1 MTQTMRERLI
11 AAAVNAPRAVG
22 HEAHMKAVVDAILA
36 DLRVLDDKTI
46 KAMRDA
52 FLWPSPMYDQSAEI
66 ATTAF
71 TAMIDHVRAG

>member
-1 MTQTMRERLI
+1 
-11 AAAVNAPRAVG
+11 
-22 HEAHMKAVVDAILA
+22 
-36 DLRVLDDKTI
+36 VLDDKTI

-71 TAMIDHVRAG
+71 TAMIDHVREGK